1 MEELAL
7 AQVGFPK
14 NRGYSGSPS
23 VSRFG
28 TPDRQARL
36 TAYGPDTRGRGCIEQ
51 FIREEYLAHFDARIT
66 AFMPTLLAAHEPDGA
81 VRAAVG
87 FRCAAHT
94 PLFLE
99 TYTHRP
105 IEQVIATTLGV
116 DVPREAIV
124 EVGNLACRNGR
135 AAMELVTA
143 LVPALLDRA
152 YAWVVF
158 TGADTVR
165 NVFKHLKLQPQALC
179 IANKAL
185 LGAAQLDWGS
195 YYDHHPVVMAGRLLD
210 GVESL
215 DVSARVQ

>member
-7 AQVGFPK
+7 AKVGFTEHS
-14 NRGYSGSPS
+14 GYPGPPP
-23 VSRFG
+23 VSRFRAPEVR
-28 TPDRQARL
+28 THLA
-36 TAYGPDTRGRGCIEQ
+36 AYGPDTRGRVRIEQ
-51 FIREEYLAHFDARIT
+51 FIREEFLAHFDARIT

-87 FRCAAHT
+87 IRCAAHA

-143 LVPALLDRA
+143 LVPALLDRG

-185 LGAAQLDWGS
+185 LGAAQQDWGS
-195 YYDHHPVVMAGRLLD
+195 YYDHHPIVMAGRLLD